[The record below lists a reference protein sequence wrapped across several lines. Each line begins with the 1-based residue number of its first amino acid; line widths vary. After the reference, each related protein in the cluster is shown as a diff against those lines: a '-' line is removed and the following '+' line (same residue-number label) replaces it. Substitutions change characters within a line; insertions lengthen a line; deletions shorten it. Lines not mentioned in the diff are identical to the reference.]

1 MASHKD
7 LYHLLHVYNSL
18 IMGLFIMVTIAM
30 GVRLVN
36 GDPLFKV
43 YHDYWLELRWTAT
56 PATLVIAVTIPSVW
70 YLYWIE
76 SPRLGK
82 VFTVIGN
89 QWYWIYRSSK
99 LLGHTAP
106 HYDSIYADGKL
117 TAAAVNMSE
126 HMFMVSSNDVIHNW
140 GVAGCY
146 RSALGLKMDAY
157 PGRLNVAFLDGELM
171 AQRQSLYL
179 RYCSE
184 LCGIYHA
191 YMPIAIVISR

>member
-1 MASHKD
+1 LVAKK
-7 LYHLLHVYNSL
+7 LNHLLHVYNSL
-18 IMGLFIMVTIAM
+18 IYGLFVAVTIALW
-30 GVRLVN
+30 VRLVN
-36 GDPLFKV
+36 NEPLFKV

-89 QWYWIYRSSK
+89 QWYWIYRNAK
-99 LLGHTAP
+99 VLGQQSI
-106 HYDSIYADGKL
+106 HYDSIYSEGKM
-117 TAAAVNMSE
+117 TAGAVLFRE

-146 RSALGLKMDAY
+146 RSALGMKMDAY
-157 PGRLNVAFLDGELM
+157 PGRLNIAFLDGELLASDQTM
-171 AQRQSLYL
+171 YL
-179 RYCSE
+179 GYCSE

-191 YMPIAIVISR
+191 YMPITVVVSR